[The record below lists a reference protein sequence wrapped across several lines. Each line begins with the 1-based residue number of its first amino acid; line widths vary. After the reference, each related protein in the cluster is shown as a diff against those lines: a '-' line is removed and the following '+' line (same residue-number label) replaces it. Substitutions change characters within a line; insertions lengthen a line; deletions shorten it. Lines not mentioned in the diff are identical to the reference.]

1 MQILY
6 EGKKTMI
13 SWMQKNNKF
22 LIITIWIAT
31 ISFIF
36 TGATAGFS
44 FGIKSN
50 SIGKVGEI
58 ELKRD
63 RFSMDYENLFNQ
75 YNQMMQGKF
84 DQDQAKK
91 MGLEQQVLNNM
102 ATQAKVLN
110 LAKDFGIVVTDE
122 EAGKKLAEI
131 PSFQTKGVFDR
142 TVYNTFIE
150 NSRFQQDVFE
160 DSFKD
165 SLIIEKVFTMLNSE
179 GLESEYK
186 SFQTAFEV
194 ADKLKYTVL
203 TDKDI
208 SITVDDTKLKTF
220 WEARKEQYQTA
231 KQYTLDI
238 QWTETKD
245 TEITEEEIKE
255 YYEKNKFNYTDK
267 DGKLLP
273 LAEVKSFLSE
283 DVKIKVAHKPAY
295 KRYLE
300 FQKGKIEKTETLT
313 LNVNDPKLSTALWAE
328 ITKKAK
334 DDFVKPK
341 AVEKRYAAVKIVNII
356 EPVTKSFEQVVTLI
370 TPIYQEEANK
380 EALSILA
387 EKKLSTIDNDETNMS
402 TFITLDN
409 AETQNIGL
417 NKQETVDFIS
427 KLFTSEQEK
436 GIIPIGSKVLV
447 YKIVEQKLIKLDS
460 NNTSELYANT
470 DKVKAQSFEQSLIKK
485 LDKMY
490 PTEFYK

>member
-1 MQILY
+1 
-6 EGKKTMI
+6 MI

-44 FGIKSN
+44 FGIKSS

-63 RFSMDYENLFNQ
+63 RFAMEYNNLFDR

-84 DQDQAKK
+84 DKDQAKK

-102 ATQAKVLN
+102 ATEAKILN
-110 LAKDFGIVVTDE
+110 LAKEFGIIVTEE

-131 PSFQTKGVFDR
+131 PSFQTNGVFDR
-142 TVYNTFIE
+142 KIYDTFIS
-150 NSRFQQDVFE
+150 NSHFQQDTFE
-160 DSFKD
+160 ESFKD
-165 SLIIEKVFTMLNSE
+165 QLTIEKTLKMLSVK
-179 GLESEYK
+179 GLDNEYK
-186 SFQTAFEV
+186 AFQLAFEV
-194 ADKLKYTVL
+194 ADKLKYSIL

-208 SITVDDTKLKTF
+208 KITTDEAKLKSF
-220 WEARKEQYQTA
+220 WETRKEQYKSA

-245 TEITEEEIKE
+245 TNVTEKEISDF
-255 YYEKNKFNYTDK
+255 YNKNKFNYTDK
-267 DGKLLP
+267 NGKILP
-273 LAEVKSFLSE
+273 LEEVKDFLM
-283 DVKIKVAHKPAY
+283 DDLKVKVAHKPAY
-295 KRYLE
+295 KRYLT
-300 FQKGKIEKTETLT
+300 FQKGVSPKTETLT
-313 LNVNDPKLSTALWAE
+313 LDIYDPTLSKESWNEINTHKVNDF
-328 ITKKAK
+328 I
-334 DDFVKPK
+334 KPK
-341 AVEKRYAAVKIVNII
+341 AINNRYASVKIVSIN
-356 EPVTKSFEQVVTLI
+356 EPVTKTFQEVKEDI
-370 TPIYQEEANK
+370 TPLYQKEANK

-387 EKKLSTIDNDETNMS
+387 EKKLSTIDNDETNVS
-402 TFITLDN
+402 TFLTLDN

-417 NKQETVDFIS
+417 NKQETVSFIS

-436 GIIPIGSKVLV
+436 GIIPIGSKVIV
-447 YKIVEQKLIKLDS
+447 YKIVEQKLITLE
-460 NNTSELYANT
+460 NNSTDELYKNT
-470 DKVKAQSFEQSLIKK
+470 DQIKEQSFQTSLIKK

>member
-1 MQILY
+1 
-6 EGKKTMI
+6 MI

-50 SIGKVGEI
+50 SIGKVGDI

-63 RFSMDYENLFNQ
+63 RFSMDYENLFNR

-91 MGLEQQVLNNM
+91 MGLEQQVLNSM
-102 ATQAKVLN
+102 ATQAKILN
-110 LAKDFGIVVTDE
+110 LAKAFGIVVTDKE
-122 EAGKKLAEI
+122 TGAKLAEI
-131 PSFQTKGVFDR
+131 PSFQTNGVFDR
-142 TVYNTFIE
+142 TIYNTFIE

-165 SLIIEKVFTMLNSE
+165 QLIIEKVFTMLNAK
-179 GLESEYK
+179 GLENEYK
-186 SFQTAFEV
+186 TFQIAFEV
-194 ADKLKYTVL
+194 ADKLKYTLL
-203 TDKDI
+203 TYQDI
-208 SITVDDTKLKTF
+208 NITTDDTKLKAF
-220 WEARKEQYQTA
+220 WEQRKEQYKTPQ
-231 KQYTLDI
+231 QYTLDV

-245 TEITEEEIKE
+245 TEVTEEEITE

-273 LAEVKSFLSE
+273 LKDVKSFLTE
-283 DVKIKVAHKPAY
+283 DVKVKVAHKPAY
-295 KRYLE
+295 KRYLA
-300 FQKGKIEKTETLT
+300 FQKGEIKKTETLI
-313 LNVNDPKLSTALWAE
+313 LDLNDPKISPELWAE
-328 ITKKAK
+328 IIKKSK
-334 DDFVKPK
+334 DNFIKPK
-341 AVEKRYAAVKIVNII
+341 AIGKRYAAIKIVKIVD
-356 EPVTKSFEQVVTLI
+356 PKTKTFEEVKTLI
-370 TPIYQEEANK
+370 TPLYQEEANK
-380 EALSILA
+380 EALSGLA
-387 EKKLSTIDNDETNMS
+387 EKRLSTIDNLETNMS
-402 TFITLDN
+402 TFLTLDN

-436 GIIPIGSKVLV
+436 GIIPIGSKVIV
-447 YKIVEQKLIKLDS
+447 YKIVEQKLIKLE
-460 NNTSELYANT
+460 NNSTLELYENT
-470 DKVKAQSFEQSLIKK
+470 DKVKRQSFETSLIKK
-485 LDKMY
+485 LDNMY